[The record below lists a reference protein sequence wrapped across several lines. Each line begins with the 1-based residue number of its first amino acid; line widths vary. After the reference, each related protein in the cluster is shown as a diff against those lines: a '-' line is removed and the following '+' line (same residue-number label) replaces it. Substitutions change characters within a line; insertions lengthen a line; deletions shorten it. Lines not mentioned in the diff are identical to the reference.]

1 MVILAKKRYEF
12 TNGEDKFVTKG
23 GGLIEDAPEWL
34 SKIPYFRAVV
44 QQGDILEVKT
54 PTMVSVA
61 NNAIVNGANHS
72 HVVPTTQNA
81 EKGEQ
86 GSAAASAESK
96 QNGNKTGNKK

>member
-1 MVILAKKRYEF
+1 MVILTKKRYEF

-23 GGLIEDAPEWL
+23 GGLIEDAPDWL
-34 SKIPYFRAVV
+34 SRVPYYRAVV
-44 QQGDILEVKT
+44 AVGDILEVKT
-54 PTMVSVA
+54 PVMVAATDSA
-61 NNAIVNGANHS
+61 ALA
-72 HVVPTTQNA
+72 TQKA